1 MIFPNKII
9 NFQESTVSKLVF
21 ILNELSSASLGILP
35 LYDKVKKHFED
46 LDQFI
51 LALDVLF
58 LLEKVKLDEQW
69 EVLTYVEED
78 TL

>member
-1 MIFPNKII
+1 MD
-9 NFQESTVSKLVF
+9 FQESTVSKLVF
-21 ILNELSSASLGILP
+21 ILNELSSDSLGVLP

-58 LLEKVKLDEQW
+58 LLEKVKFDEQW
-69 EVLTYVEED
+69 EVLTYVKED